1 MRILFTYVKK
11 YLFAGNII
19 VGPDSPGYV
28 LEDVELF
35 ESKGKNYV
43 LKTF

>member
-1 MRILFTYVKK
+1 MRNLLTYVKK

-19 VGPDSPGYV
+19 VGPDSPGHV

-35 ESKGKNYV
+35 ESKGNNYV
-43 LKTF
+43 LKKF

>member
-1 MRILFTYVKK
+1 MRNLLTYVKK
-11 YLFAGNII
+11 YLFAGIII
-19 VGPDSPGYV
+19 VGQDSPGQV